1 MCGNDKLVSNLI
13 MDSLEEMITDRDREL
28 GYLKGLVSSYF
39 YWQDRFEED
48 FDDTC
53 YDKMVEAEERLRDY
67 ARKEIWSRQES

>member
-1 MCGNDKLVSNLI
+1 MCGNDKLVGNLI
-13 MDSLEEMITDRDREL
+13 MDALEEMITDRDREL

-48 FDDTC
+48 FDDNC

-67 ARKEIWSRQES
+67 ARKNIWLQQET